1 MTNVNTPVKHT
12 ELIATLSELGVVPL
26 VTLHSVQEAVPLAK
40 ALQEGGVPVAE
51 VTFRSPYAIEG
62 MKRIRD
68 EVPDIL
74 LVAGTVHNVDQ
85 ARQAV
90 DAGCVGLVTPSFDES
105 VVDWALDNDVLV
117 LPGTTVPSDIE
128 KAYDR
133 GLRHAKFFPAEA
145 YGGTTTLKALSGPFS
160 EMSFL
165 PTGGINLNN
174 AAEYMALPNVFAVGG
189 SFPVPYKAQSSADW
203 AAIAQ
208 ACRDSCALLTP
219 IIANKNKEK

>member
-1 MTNVNTPVKHT
+1 MTDTT
-12 ELIATLSELGVVPL
+12 EQTTHEQLIAPLSELGVVPL
-26 VTLHSVQEAVPLAK
+26 VTLHSVEEAVPLAK

-62 MKRIRD
+62 MKRIHD
-68 EVPDIL
+68 EVPEVV

-85 ARQAV
+85 ATQAV
-90 DAGCVGLVTPSFDES
+90 DAGCVGLVTPSFDEP
-105 VVDWALDNDVLV
+105 VVDWALDNGVMI
-117 LPGTTVPSDIE
+117 LPGTAVPSDVE

-133 GLRHAKFFPAEA
+133 GLRYAKFFPAEA
-145 YGGTTTLKALSGPFS
+145 YGGVKTLKALAGPFA

-165 PTGGINLNN
+165 PTGGVSLKN

-189 SFPVPYKAQSSADW
+189 SFPVPSEAQRAGDW

-208 ACRDSCALLTP
+208 ACKDSRALVAP
-219 IIANKNKEK
+219 IIADKRK